1 MHSLKSECCQGFVDS
16 YSGLGAIDAAQGK
29 MGIDVK
35 ERRREYDA
43 YMFYS
48 YYSLYNLI
56 YYSEI
61 HSIYS

>member
-1 MHSLKSECCQGFVDS
+1 MDS
-16 YSGLGAIDAAQGK
+16 YSGLGVIDEVQDK

-35 ERRREYDA
+35 EENMIA